1 MNLDIEMWRALA
13 ERLQSFHETSKPNN
27 KWWKI
32 EGWRTT
38 TPFYFDYYSYN
49 ASNYDS
55 MWQMNI
61 DLHDAMGEYWLQIE
75 HDPKKVFQYATWIV
89 KKWGGIQRPYASTIQ
104 SYCDRI
110 LRFERLDGHKGVA
123 SYSKIL
129 SAKNRR
135 RYFILD
141 ARVAA
146 SLNILQLDFMD
157 GYRQYFDVEDGQ
169 NKAINKFNAMFP
181 FAKFQNI
188 GYRRYNKKVYSM
200 YNDVI
205 FLMAKHLRV
214 SGIEVEMMLFS
225 NADLL
230 VPSKK
235 AADAWFA
242 KNTQDRKRKRHAQ
255 FQETEQ
261 RLKASGVM
269 TSVCSQQ

>member
-1 MNLDIEMWRALA
+1 MWRALA

-27 KWWKI
+27 KWWGI
-32 EGWRTT
+32 GSWSAT
-38 TPFYFDYYSYN
+38 TPFQFNYNAYN

-61 DLHDAMGEYWLQIE
+61 DLHDAMGEYWEQIK
-75 HDPKKVFQYATWIV
+75 HDPEKVFKYALWIV
-89 KKWGGIQRPYASTIQ
+89 EEWGAIHSNLPSTIQ

-110 LRFERLDGHKGVA
+110 LRFEKLEKHDGVA

-129 SAKNRR
+129 SAVNRR

-157 GYRQYFDVEDGQ
+157 GTRQYFHVTTGQ
-169 NKAINKFNAMFP
+169 NKAIKKFNAIFP
-181 FAKFQNI
+181 FAEFKKI

-205 FLMAKHLRV
+205 FLMAKHLGL

-230 VPSKK
+230 LPSNK
-235 AADAWFA
+235 AADALFTE
-242 KNTQDRKRKRHAQ
+242 NTEDRKRKRHAQ

-261 RLKASGVM
+261 RLKALGFIS
-269 TSVCSQQ
+269 